1 MYFPYSIVSHFY
13 SDYNDL
19 TVLRTQTQVDVE
31 QVNVIQWVD
40 YGESEYSDLFV
51 WRTRLNKSLS
61 WYVSKNVWVFFF

>member
-31 QVNVIQWVD
+31 QVNVIQ
-40 YGESEYSDLFV
+40 
-51 WRTRLNKSLS
+51 
-61 WYVSKNVWVFFF
+61 